1 MSVGSNTVALTQTTQ
16 AVIVN
21 ERGDVRY
28 PSLNQVDFSLRRA
41 FRMGGSRVLQPRFD
55 IYNATNNAT
64 IRTWVTQMGNT
75 YHRPSAIQRGT
86 LIKLGFNYD
95 F

>member
-1 MSVGSNTVALTQTTQ
+1 M
-16 AVIVN
+16 
-21 ERGDVRY
+21 
-28 PSLNQVDFSLRRA
+28 
-41 FRMGGSRVLQPRFD
+41 
-55 IYNATNNAT
+55 TNNAT

-86 LIKLGFNYD
+86 LIKMGMHID

>member
-1 MSVGSNTVALTQTTQ
+1 VSVGANTVALRRRSH
-16 AVIVN
+16 VN
-21 ERGDVRY
+21 ERRRAVSVVESG
-28 PSLNQVDFSLRRA
+28 DFSLRRA
-41 FRMGGSRVLQPRFD
+41 FRLGGGRVLQPRLD
-55 IYNATNNAT
+55 IYNTTNNAT